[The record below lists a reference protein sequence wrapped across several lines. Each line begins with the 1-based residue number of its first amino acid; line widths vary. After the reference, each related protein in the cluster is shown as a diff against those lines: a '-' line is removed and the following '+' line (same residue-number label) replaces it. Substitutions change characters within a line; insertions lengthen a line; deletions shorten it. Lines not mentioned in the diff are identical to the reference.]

1 MQRESQSRDQ
11 TGQGRRGG
19 RDWGPV
25 ISHTIMADDADHDAS
40 PEGSREL
47 NDTQTAA
54 GELDESRQ
62 RSTSSPAPAGDLIPP
77 PDYSLI
83 NVVGTIVRHYAI
95 YAWF

>member
-1 MQRESQSRDQ
+1 MTIYDSADQS
-11 TGQGRRGG
+11 
-19 RDWGPV
+19 PV
-25 ISHTIMADDADHDAS
+25 ISHTIMAADTDHDAS

-54 GELDESRQ
+54 GELDQSRQ

-77 PDYSLI
+77 PDYSVI
-83 NVVGTIVRHYAI
+83 NVVGTIVGHYTI